1 MKETQQDDF
10 PDVPVWARADAFPI
24 APTGWGWVDAKGRS
38 HPCDSLDALNT
49 AIRDDPDGS
58 VTLVWAPGHE
68 RLILPEEL
76 IGMGEALRTAR
87 ARWTRDDLDDATHKI
102 RWFGGV
108 LLLLAAY
115 TFFGGL
121 IMAGRLAAQS
131 GLVVDTSQRLGFAAR
146 AVINSTN
153 TGLVLLVFVIFAF
166 IPWYQARKRQK
177 ELTKW
182 TEAGIAEAAPSIRFE
197 TWLDRQQ
204 APLTQFFLGL
214 ITLVALIQMFGKVKI
229 EGLGSLLSLI
239 HTWDGTSAAG
249 LVKERYFQGEWWRL
263 FTAPFLH
270 GNVLHFLMNAAAL
283 LYLGKRLEVFARW
296 PHLPLVFLFA
306 ACVGGEASARFVAAP
321 SVGASGG
328 LMGWLGFL
336 MVFETLH
343 KSLVPRR
350 ARRRLAAG
358 VVATAII
365 GLIGY
370 RFIDNAAHV
379 GGLLAGMLY
388 AAVVFPASSSPNRPN
403 SNVIDRITATAAL
416 VVLTVAALF
425 ACWKIISAS
434 GV

>member
-1 MKETQQDDF
+1 
-10 PDVPVWARADAFPI
+10 
-24 APTGWGWVDAKGRS
+24 
-38 HPCDSLDALNT
+38 
-49 AIRDDPDGS
+49 
-58 VTLVWAPGHE
+58 
-68 RLILPEEL
+68 
-76 IGMGEALRTAR
+76 
-87 ARWTRDDLDDATHKI
+87 
-102 RWFGGV
+102 
-108 LLLLAAY
+108 
-115 TFFGGL
+115 
-121 IMAGRLAAQS
+121 MAGRLAAQS
-131 GLVVDTSQRLGFAAR
+131 GLVIEVSQRLGFAAR